1 MCIRDRAL
9 SLIRKGYK
17 VTVINKN
24 YADCHSLAE
33 IQAMEVIYGDASK
46 PYVLEEAGADRM
58 DIAIALTQNDEDN
71 LVICELCKKRFGTAK
86 TVALVNDPKKTE
98 FFYSM
103 GIDSVVCAINVV
115 AGIIEPVSYTHLD
128 VYKRQVFDLFY
139 TGEYQAADGT
149 RSMGVGLSLCR
160 SIVEAHGGKLE
171 VRDNVPKGTCF
182 LFDLKA
188 EDVGGDNFPETA
200 GKA

>member
-1 MCIRDRAL
+1 MRSSVSDKNRILLAGGFHKVKSLAL

-46 PYVLEEAGADRM
+46 
-58 DIAIALTQNDEDN
+58 
-71 LVICELCKKRFGTAK
+71 

-115 AGIIEPVSYTHLD
+115 AGIIEQQAFMDEMATRIPLGSGRVGITEVFISPTAPAAEKRIWELD
-128 VYKRQVFDLFY
+128 LPRDAIIGCILR
-139 TGEYQAADGT
+139 GEE
-149 RSMGVGLSLCR
+149 SMIPR
-160 SIVEAHGGKLE
+160 
-171 VRDNVPKGTCF
+171 
-182 LFDLKA
+182 
-188 EDVGGDNFPETA
+188 GDNRIFPGDTLVVISTSDQEKEVIRKLT
-200 GKA
+200 GR

>member
-1 MCIRDRAL
+1 MRSSVSDKNRILLAGGFHKVKSLAL

-71 LVICELCKKRFGTAK
+71 LVICELCKNGLERPKQWLLSMIPKRRNF
-86 TVALVNDPKKTE
+86 
-98 FFYSM
+98 
-103 GIDSVVCAINVV
+103 
-115 AGIIEPVSYTHLD
+115 
-128 VYKRQVFDLFY
+128 
-139 TGEYQAADGT
+139 
-149 RSMGVGLSLCR
+149 
-160 SIVEAHGGKLE
+160 SITWELILWC
-171 VRDNVPKGTCF
+171 VP
-182 LFDLKA
+182 LM
-188 EDVGGDNFPETA
+188 
-200 GKA
+200 

>member
-1 MCIRDRAL
+1 MILIIVVCIVAVSYTHLVKSLAL

-46 PYVLEEAGADRM
+46 PYVLEEARADRM

-115 AGIIEPVSYTHLD
+115 AGIIE
-128 VYKRQVFDLFY
+128 Q
-139 TGEYQAADGT
+139 Q
-149 RSMGVGLSLCR
+149 LSLLH
-160 SIVEAHGGKLE
+160 IYYDKKL
-171 VRDNVPKGTCF
+171 RHDI
-182 LFDLKA
+182 
-188 EDVGGDNFPETA
+188 
-200 GKA
+200 